1 MADYFKND
9 DNITNY
15 SQNILS
21 QHIRAES
28 KLEDKLTDS
37 VIDQN
42 KIDLVIN
49 KE

>member
-21 QHIRAES
+21 
-28 KLEDKLTDS
+28 
-37 VIDQN
+37 
-42 KIDLVIN
+42 
-49 KE
+49 